1 MRRLIPVAAGAAG
14 LLLAGLAVAALAH
27 SALAQDS
34 YSYRAALTPGLEVP
48 RAKAPANARGLFT
61 GTVTEGG
68 ANRSLRW
75 TLTFSNLS
83 GKAVAAHVHKGRPG
97 VAGGVL
103 VPLCGPCKPGQ
114 SGSVPIPKEAADA
127 LKQGRAYVNVH
138 TARNQ
143 AGEIRGQ
150 AKLTG
155 KTAGPG
161 AGSGDTTSSST
172 TPTTTDPYD
181 GY

>member
-27 SALAQDS
+27 SKLAQDS

-61 GTVTEGG
+61 GTVTEDG

-75 TLTFSNLS
+75 TLTFGNLS
-83 GKAVAAHVHKGRPG
+83 GKAVAAHVHKGRRG

-103 VPLCGPCKPGQ
+103 VPLCGPCKTGQ
-114 SGSVPIPKEAADA
+114 SGSVQVSKEAADA
-127 LKQGRAYVNVH
+127 LRQGRAYVNVH

-155 KTAGPG
+155 QTSGPG
-161 AGSGDTTSSST
+161 AGSSGTTSSST
-172 TPTTTDPYD
+172 TPTTTGPYD

>member
-1 MRRLIPVAAGAAG
+1 MKRLIPVAAGAAG
-14 LLLAGLAVAALAH
+14 LLFAGLAVAALAH
-27 SALAQDS
+27 SKLAQDL

-48 RAKAPANARGLFT
+48 SAKAPANARGLFT
-61 GTVTEGG
+61 GTVTEDG

-75 TLTFSNLS
+75 TLTFGNLS
-83 GKAVAAHVHKGRPG
+83 GKAVAAHVHKGRRS

-103 VPLCGPCKPGQ
+103 VPLCGPCTTGQ
-114 SGSVPIPKEAADA
+114 RGSVQISKEASDA

-138 TARNQ
+138 TAKNQ

-161 AGSGDTTSSST
+161 ASGGGTTSPST
-172 TPTTTDPYD
+172 TPTTTDPYA

>member
-27 SALAQDS
+27 SKLAQDS

-61 GTVTEGG
+61 GTVTEDG
-68 ANRSLRW
+68 ANRSLQWR
-75 TLTFSNLS
+75 LTFSNLS

-103 VPLCGPCKPGQ
+103 VPLCGPCKTGR
-114 SGSVPIPKEAADA
+114 SGSVQISKKAADA

-161 AGSGDTTSSST
+161 AGSGGTTSSST
-172 TPTTTDPYD
+172 TPTTTDPYV